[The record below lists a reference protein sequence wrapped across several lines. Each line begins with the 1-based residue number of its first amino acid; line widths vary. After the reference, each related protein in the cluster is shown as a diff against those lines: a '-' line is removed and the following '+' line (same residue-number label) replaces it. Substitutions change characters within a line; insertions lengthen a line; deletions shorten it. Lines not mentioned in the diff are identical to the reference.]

1 MMTIEG
7 LNCWRHARSAPCCRE
22 SICPVWVGA
31 AFATVLLLLTTL
43 ATAQPLVWDDFNTHV
58 WTIGI
63 EASEDMQRVERG
75 WIQDGA
81 RRVLHIQY
89 VPGEAASNYILAFT
103 NLLSPQALSGVS
115 EIRFEL
121 KWDQRPA
128 QAALKLEAKQLL
140 YPYQRADESLIFA
153 QDVPLRTGGY
163 QEYRIPVRSTA
174 SFSRMLFV
182 FDNMPGAPSDIYL
195 DNLRFVRDGKEF
207 VWDSFDH
214 PSRFW
219 VPFGSWLSWAGPTE
233 NPPLEMITTYD
244 GFPGGPSGALF
255 LRWDSGPG
263 SRDGEKTEIAEIKTE
278 GNSFEMLDRGVAP
291 PGLNADLSAFTTM
304 SADVVATTPNTLGVF
319 FGHYLKGTTT
329 IERGFITPGVR
340 VMALDKPQ
348 RVAWDIPWPPHFP
361 AEDVDIVAFVVR
373 NTDIPEL
380 SQGTLRL
387 DDVTLHRPDFLPP
400 DETHAVWTISHFDF
414 DARDDRAGAS
424 DRSGVDPKMHF
435 LAGDIGEF
443 SPDKT
448 LTAQTVKVRHDPTQS
463 AHLDGAP
470 GASLRLDL
478 DLSQVDFAG
487 EFVSL
492 FGRSDFKER
501 YTLDLTQFSQLQLS
515 LRPGDANPAPI
526 WLRIEVK
533 DYRDSYDYT
542 AYRYVQIP
550 AAPVAWQR
558 IVLDAD
564 ITNPAQWRFNRF
576 APDPTRAKLFFL
588 VMERLFN
595 VEHFTFYL
603 DELRLIHKT
612 DMPFNLDAALASTHG
627 SGQGS
632 GVDALLH
639 HVQQKAWLHFDRWV
653 VDGVEANPD
662 LYLFYDRSNY
672 PEVISTAA
680 VGFGLAATAVAH
692 RHGWIS
698 DGEATTRVLR
708 VLRTYA
714 DGPMID
720 DPSAAS
726 PADLDHSIGVK
737 GWFWHF
743 LERDGTRKRKSD
755 SGLPLTA
762 MHKSELSSVDTAI
775 FLWGALAARDYFASA
790 DPEINPL
797 GPSPQAAEITRLVE
811 RIYRRIDFPFFR
823 RSEATP
829 PRQGQIY
836 LAWKPEKIDGWF
848 AIPALDA
855 PDGKFGYFSGTPERS
870 MTWDRYTDE
879 LVMILLLGVASPNPQ
894 FRLPVTVFPLQDYL
908 LHQSPTGFYTATC
921 ENHEVVGPILHS
933 YLGSGFTYFFLQNFF
948 KADHHLEPLLGIDL
962 LRNAQRAA
970 RARWLYSRCG
980 AATNAPTF
988 HGNVFGFT
996 AGDGRDG
1003 NYHGEWGAPPRE
1015 FSEGQTDDGTVPIY
1029 SHLGLLPLWPDD
1041 FHDPERVVYR
1051 NPSIDALVTL
1061 FKEGR
1066 IFDDATGFG
1075 DAINRIPEPG
1085 TGLPFY
1091 NMVTFGINNGPMVMG
1106 IENERT
1112 GLFWRLN
1119 LLCREL
1125 AAAGVRINRTGFGS
1139 SVDPTGCLPKLSS
1152 IQATPAEPNM
1162 R

>member
-1 MMTIEG
+1 MITITG
-7 LNCWRHARSAPCCRE
+7 LNRWRHARSAPFHRE
-22 SICPVWVGA
+22 STRPVWLGA
-31 AFATVLLLLTTL
+31 AFTMGLLLLTTL
-43 ATAQPLVWDDFNTHV
+43 ATAQPLVWDDFDTHV

-63 EASEDMQRVERG
+63 EKSGDMQRVARD
-75 WIQDGA
+75 WIQDGE

-89 VPGEAASNYILAFT
+89 VPGEATSNYILAFT
-103 NLLSPQALSGVS
+103 NLLSPQVLSGVS

-140 YPYQRADESLIFA
+140 HPYQHADESLIFA
-153 QDVPLRTGGY
+153 QNVPLRTSGY
-163 QEYRIPVRSTA
+163 QEYRVPVRSTA

-182 FDNMPGAPSDIYL
+182 FDNMLGAPSDIYL
-195 DNLRFVRDGKEF
+195 DNLRFVRDGQEF
-207 VWDSFDH
+207 VWDNFNY
-214 PSRFW
+214 PARFW
-219 VPFGSWLSWAGPTE
+219 VPFGAWLSWAGATE

-263 SRDGEKTEIAEIKTE
+263 SRDGVKTEIAEIKTE
-278 GNSFEMLDRGVAP
+278 GNSFEMLDWGLDP

-304 SADVVATTPNTLGVF
+304 SADVVATAPNTLGVF
-319 FGHYLKGTTT
+319 FGHYLEGTTT

-340 VMALDKPQ
+340 IMTPDTPQ

-387 DDVTLHRPDFLPP
+387 DNVTLHRPDFLSP
-400 DETHAVWTISHFDF
+400 DDTHAVWTISHFDF
-414 DARDDRAGAS
+414 DARDERVGAS

-463 AHLDGAP
+463 AHLDEAP

-515 LRPGDANPAPI
+515 LRPGNANPAPI

-533 DYRDSYDYT
+533 DHRDSYDYT

-595 VEHFTFYL
+595 AERFTFYL

-612 DMPFNLDAALASTHG
+612 DMPFNLDAALASTNG

-632 GVDALLH
+632 GIDALLH

-680 VGFGLAATAVAH
+680 VGFGLAATVVAH

-726 PADLDHSIGVK
+726 PADLDNSIGVK

-743 LERDGTRKRKSD
+743 LERDGTRKRKGD

-762 MHKSELSSVDTAI
+762 EHKSELSSVDTAI
-775 FLWGALAARDYFASA
+775 FVWGALAARDYFASA

-797 GPSPQAAEITRLVE
+797 GPSPQAAEINRLVE

-823 RSEATP
+823 RSEDAP

-836 LAWKPEKIDGWF
+836 LAWKPEKIDRWF
-848 AIPALDA
+848 MVPALDA
-855 PDGKFGYFSGTPERS
+855 PDGKFGYFTGTPES
-870 MTWDRYTDE
+870 PATWDRYTDE
-879 LVMILLLGVASPNPQ
+879 IVMILLLGVASPNPQ
-894 FRLPVTVFPLQDYL
+894 FRLPDSIFPLQDYF

-921 ENHEVVGPILHS
+921 ENHEVVGPVLHS
-933 YLGSGFTYFFLQNFF
+933 YLGSSFTYFFLQNFF

-970 RARWLYSRCG
+970 RASWIYSRCG
-980 AATNAPTF
+980 ASTNAPTF
-988 HGNVFGFT
+988 HGNVFGFS

-1041 FHDPERVVYR
+1041 FHDPERVAYR

-1061 FKEGR
+1061 FKERR

-1075 DAINRIPEPG
+1075 DAINLIPEPG
-1085 TGLPFY
+1085 TELPFY
-1091 NMVTFGINNGPMVMG
+1091 NMVTFGINNGPIVMG

-1112 GLFWRLN
+1112 VLFWRLN

-1125 AAAGVRINRTGFGS
+1125 AAAGIRINPTEFGS
-1139 SVDPTGCLPKLSS
+1139 SADPTGCLTRLSS

>member
-1 MMTIEG
+1 MMIIKG
-7 LNCWRHARSAPCCRE
+7 SSRWRHVRPAPFRRDAMR
-22 SICPVWVGA
+22 PLWLGA
-31 AFATVLLLLTTL
+31 ALAAVLLLTTL
-43 ATAQPLVWDDFNTHV
+43 ATAQSLVWDDFNTHV

-63 EASEDMQRVERG
+63 EESDDMQRVERG
-75 WIQDGA
+75 WIQDGS
-81 RRVLHIQY
+81 RRVLQIQY
-89 VPGEAASNYILAFT
+89 APGEAVSNYLLAFT

-140 YPYQRADESLIFA
+140 HPYRHADESLIFVRE
-153 QDVPLRTGGY
+153 VPLRDGGY
-163 QEYRIPVRSTA
+163 QEYRVPIQTNA
-174 SFSRMLFV
+174 SFSRLLFV
-182 FDNMPGAPSDIYL
+182 FDNMLGAPSDIYL
-195 DNLRFVRDGKEF
+195 DNLRFVRDGQEF

-263 SRDGEKTEIAEIKTE
+263 SRDGVKTEIAEIKTE
-278 GNSFEMLDRGVAP
+278 GNSFEMLDRGLDP

-304 SADVVATTPNTLGVF
+304 SADVVATNRNTLGVF
-319 FGHYLKGTTT
+319 FGHYLEGSTT

-340 VMALDKPQ
+340 VMTPDEPQ
-348 RVAWDIPWPPHFP
+348 HVAWDIPWPPGFP

-373 NTDIPEL
+373 NTDVPEL
-380 SQGTLRL
+380 AQGTLRL
-387 DDVTLHRPDFLPP
+387 DNVTLHRPDFLPP

-414 DARDDRAGAS
+414 DARDDRRGGG
-424 DRSGVDPKMHF
+424 DRSGVDPKMNF

-443 SPDKT
+443 SPDNT

-463 AHLDGAP
+463 AHVDGES

-492 FGRSDFKER
+492 FGRSDFKEAS

-533 DYRDSYDYT
+533 DHRDSHDYT

-550 AAPVAWQR
+550 AAPAAWQR

-564 ITNPAQWRFNRF
+564 ITNAAQWRFNRF
-576 APDPTRAKLFFL
+576 APDPTRAKLLIL
-588 VMERLFN
+588 VMERFFN
-595 VEHFTFYL
+595 AEHFAFYL

-612 DMPFNLDAALASTHG
+612 DTPFNLDAALASTDGRGHD
-627 SGQGS
+627 S

-653 VDGVEANPD
+653 VDGVETNPD
-662 LYLFYDRSNY
+662 LYLFFDRSTY
-672 PEVISTAA
+672 PDLISTAA
-680 VGFGLAATAVAH
+680 VGFGLAATVVAH

-698 DGEATTRVLR
+698 TSEATSRVLR
-708 VLRTYA
+708 VLRTFA

-720 DPSAAS
+720 DPSTAS
-726 PADLDHSIGVK
+726 LADIDNSIGVK

-743 LERDGTRKRKSD
+743 LERDGTRKRKTD
-755 SGLPLTA
+755 AGLPLATA
-762 MHKSELSSVDTAI
+762 QKSELSSVDTAI

-797 GPSPQAAEITRLVE
+797 GPSSQAAEITRLVE

-823 RSEATP
+823 RSEDAP
-829 PRQGQIY
+829 PKQGQIY
-836 LAWKPEKIDGWF
+836 LAWKPEKIDAGF
-848 AIPALDA
+848 AVPVRAA
-855 PDGKFGYFSGTPERS
+855 PDGQSGYFSGTPEHPA
-870 MTWDRYTDE
+870 TWDRNTDE
-879 LVMILLLGVASPNPQ
+879 IVMILLLGVASPNAQ
-894 FRLPVTVFPLQDYL
+894 FRLPASIFPLQNYL
-908 LHQSPTGFYTATC
+908 LHQSPMGSYTATC
-921 ENHEVVGPILHS
+921 ENHEVVDSILHS
-933 YLGSGFTYFFLQNFF
+933 YLGSSFTYFFLQNFF

-970 RARWLYSRCG
+970 RASWLYSRCG
-980 AATNAPTF
+980 ASTNAPTF
-988 HGNVFGFT
+988 HGNVFGLT
-996 AGDGRDG
+996 AADGRDG
-1003 NYHGEWGAPPRE
+1003 NYHGEWGALPRE
-1015 FSEGQTDDGTVPIY
+1015 SSHAQTDDGTVPIY
-1029 SHLGLLPLWPDD
+1029 GHLGLLPLWPDD
-1041 FHDPERVVYR
+1041 FHDPERVAFR

-1091 NMVTFGINNGPMVMG
+1091 NMVTFGIDNGPIVMG

-1125 AAAGVRINRTGFGS
+1125 AAAGIRINRTGFES
-1139 SVDPTGCLPKLSS
+1139 RVDPTGCLTTLSS
-1152 IQATPAEPNM
+1152 VQQIPAAPNV